1 MELLMAT
8 PKIRSRQC
16 GLYLP
21 GHQVHMIQGLRYS
34 DPDHPRVPGRLI
46 DVADDGILVVELDDE
61 IRRYWHHD
69 PQAFALAASRTDNDV
84 ELQARWSMLGT
95 PTKKG
100 YHPIYIAD
108 PDDHRGCPD
117 TPPTGTALELLE
129 SAGGFLISASDLA
142 EQLSD

>member
-1 MELLMAT
+1 
-8 PKIRSRQC
+8 
-16 GLYLP
+16 
-21 GHQVHMIQGLRYS
+21 
-34 DPDHPRVPGRLI
+34 
-46 DVADDGILVVELDDE
+46 VVEFDDE

-69 PQAFALAASRTDNDV
+69 PQAFALAASRNDNDV

-108 PDDHRGCPD
+108 PDDHRECPD